1 MLCYPNGIQS
11 FNILPWRV
19 VVVVEEEEEK
29 EEEEEEHFK
38 LLLKGKG
45 DVLPLGGDLR
55 HDAK

>member
-1 MLCYPNGIQS
+1 M
-11 FNILPWRV
+11 V
-19 VVVVEEEEEK
+19 V

>member
-1 MLCYPNGIQS
+1 M
-11 FNILPWRV
+11 V
-19 VVVVEEEEEK
+19 V

-55 HDAK
+55 HDAKQHVSTKYFKYGYSISTPRRKIILN